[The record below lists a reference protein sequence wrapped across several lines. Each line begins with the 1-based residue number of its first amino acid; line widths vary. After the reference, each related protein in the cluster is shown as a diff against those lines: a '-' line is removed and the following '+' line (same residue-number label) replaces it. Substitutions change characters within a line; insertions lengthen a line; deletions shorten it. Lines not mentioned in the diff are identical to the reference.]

1 LSEEAGWE
9 GDELVRVSNDDE
21 VVCIRYGWKFSGC
34 FGGEAIEEMDCPEDD
49 LGSVGVTAVE
59 VGKVGMEMVADMV
72 GRVGDDRRGGVDGN
86 G

>member
-1 LSEEAGWE
+1 M
-9 GDELVRVSNDDE
+9 SNDDE
-21 VVCIRYGWKFSGC
+21 VVCIRYGWKFFGC
-34 FGGEAIEEMDCPEDD
+34 FGGEAMEEIECPEDD
-49 LGSVGVTAVE
+49 LGSVGVGAAVA